1 MIKMNFKSG
10 RRFCALGFA
19 VLLSASAFAQGPVVV
34 PMKFDFGTGPAE
46 KGYTKVTPTTAYDP
60 NTGYGFWPNATL
72 TQGGDK
78 KGKRMEN
85 DYIGSSKPF
94 SFSVML
100 PDGNYDVSI
109 TFGDKNGTSSQ
120 IVRVECRRLLAE
132 NFETPQ
138 GQIVKRSFTV
148 HMHGLNIG
156 NDGKK
161 VLINP
166 REVGFFH
173 WDNQLTFEFAGN
185 NSKVCGLEIK
195 PNTTAT
201 TVFLAGNS
209 TVVDQDKEPW
219 GAWGQMIPAFFAPGK
234 VAVANYAES
243 GETYLAFKKE
253 QRLEKIWSMAKP
265 GDYLFMEFAHNDQK
279 AGPYH
284 LDPFTTYKATI
295 KEWVE
300 EARKRGL
307 KPVIVT
313 SMARRNF
320 DANGKAKNSLGDYP
334 EAARQAGK
342 ENNVPVI
349 DLNAMSSTMDTA
361 WGPVNSAKGFVDG
374 THANVYGAY
383 ELAKCIVEG
392 IKEVLPDLARKLKP
406 GLPTFDP
413 SHPDPFDSVI
423 WPMSNERSAQAP
435 PGS

>member
-1 MIKMNFKSG
+1 MKKISF
-10 RRFCALGFA
+10 
-19 VLLSASAFAQGPVVV
+19 LLLTAAFSVASAYAQLANV
-34 PMKFDFGTGPAE
+34 PMKYDFGPG
-46 KGYTKVTPTTAYDP
+46 KVQSGYTQVLPETIYTPEK
-60 NTGYGFWPNATL
+60 GYGFWPGAQLTGVERKSGNALESDFIT
-72 TQGGDK
+72 
-78 KGKRMEN
+78 
-85 DYIGSSKPF
+85 SSKPF
-94 SFSVML
+94 YFSVDL

-109 TFGDKNGTSSQ
+109 TFGDKEGTSTQ
-120 IVRVECRRLLAE
+120 IIRAECRRLLAE
-132 NFETPQ
+132 TFSTPQ
-138 GQIVKRSFTV
+138 GKIVKKDLTV
-148 HMHGLNIG
+148 HMRSLGIG
-156 NDGKK
+156 TDGKK

-173 WDNQLTFEFAGN
+173 WDNQFTFEFAGSE
-185 NSKVCGLEIK
+185 SKVCAIEIK
-195 PNTTAT
+195 KNDSAV

-219 GAWGQMIPAFFAPGK
+219 GAWGQMIPAFFKPGK
-234 VAVANYAES
+234 VSVANYAES
-243 GETYLAFKKE
+243 GETFLAFKKE

-265 GDYLFMEFAHNDQK
+265 GDYLLMEFAHNDQK
-279 AGPYH
+279 AGPNH

-295 KEWVE
+295 KEWAD

-320 DANGKAKNSLGDYP
+320 DADGKAKNSLGDYP

-342 ENNVPVI
+342 ENDVPVI

-392 IKEVLPDLARKLKP
+392 IKQQLPDLAKQLKP

-413 SHPDPFDSVI
+413 AHPDPFDFVN
-423 WPMSNERSAQAP
+423 WPLSPQQSATKP
-435 PGS
+435 PGN